1 MEARGALRIN
11 QNGGVYHCGKLYDD
25 SKKLQVALSYM
36 ELLEES
42 GSVSCRRLAEVS
54 GVGKTYVA
62 AVIREVQDGRV
73 VLGTMQEPRIIPR
86 GIGSKTLDA
95 EDEQILLSV
104 YYVYDNPKSLLVKYQ
119 AALL

>member
-1 MEARGALRIN
+1 MEARASSLALRIN
-11 QNGGVYHCGKLYDD
+11 QNGGVYHCGKVYDD

-54 GVGKTYVA
+54 GVGKTYAA

-73 VLGTMQEPRIIPR
+73 VLGTM
-86 GIGSKTLDA
+86 
-95 EDEQILLSV
+95 
-104 YYVYDNPKSLLVKYQ
+104 
-119 AALL
+119 